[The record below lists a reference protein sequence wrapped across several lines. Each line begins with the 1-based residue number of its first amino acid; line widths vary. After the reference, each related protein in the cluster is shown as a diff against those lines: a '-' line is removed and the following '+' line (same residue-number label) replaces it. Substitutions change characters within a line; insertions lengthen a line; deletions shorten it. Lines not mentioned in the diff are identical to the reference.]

1 MQTAVSPPP
10 LCINNL
16 IRGPVV
22 FSSPASQDNRNK
34 MDQQIVNLYLPIAV
48 LLGIGVFFALLLPV
62 LSLILGPTRETD
74 PLSRQLSPYESG
86 MVAIGPA
93 QRRLPVKFYRI
104 AVLFILFDV
113 DIILLIPWAITFRQ
127 MGYYGLWVMGIFMFI
142 FILGDLWVWKKGV
155 LEWE

>member
-1 MQTAVSPPP
+1 
-10 LCINNL
+10 
-16 IRGPVV
+16 
-22 FSSPASQDNRNK
+22 
-34 MDQQIVNLYLPIAV
+34 MDQEIVNAYLPIAV
-48 LLGIGVFFALLLPV
+48 LLGIGLFFALLLPT
-62 LSLILGPTRETD
+62 LSLILGPTRMTD
-74 PLSRQLSPYESG
+74 PLSRQLTPYESG

-113 DIILLIPWAITFRQ
+113 DIILLIPWAIVFRQ